1 MADCDKSKPC
11 SSWVAIDVAK
21 EDNAVMVERIDGTRK
36 KFRMANIAYDHDKLV
51 EFIREL
57 PQPCRIRFEAT
68 GNYHRA
74 LGFRLASEGFD
85 TCLISSIAGARY
97 RVVMFNSWD
106 KNDPKDAEVL
116 LELLKKALCSA
127 MSSH

>member
-1 MADCDKSKPC
+1 MQCAHPQ
-11 SSWVAIDVAK
+11 
-21 EDNAVMVERIDGTRK
+21 
-36 KFRMANIAYDHDKLV
+36 FRMANIAYDHDKLV

-57 PQPCRIRFEAT
+57 PQPCRIGFEAT

-74 LGFRLASEGFD
+74 LGIRLASEGFD
-85 TCLISSIAGARY
+85 TCLNSSIAGARY